1 MQNVG
6 VFETLFIARK
16 SKIGHYF
23 LRLVLFTG
31 DAFFTFLVFVRR
43 LAFETT
49 FLERDFTFD
58 RFTGLFL
65 VKRFLAGLFLT
76 ARFLAGLFLTARFF
90 VELYLDALARV
101 VFLPLVIFDFFLVTL
116 RGFTFTDFT
125 AFFVDTVSFA
135 ALARR
140 VARGDL

>member
-1 MQNVG
+1 VQDVG
-6 VFETLFIARK
+6 VFKTLFIARK

-58 RFTGLFL
+58 RFAGLFL

-76 ARFLAGLFLTARFF
+76 ARFF
-90 VELYLDALARV
+90 VELFLDALARV
-101 VFLPLVIFDFFLVTL
+101 AFLRLVIFDFFLVTL

-125 AFFVDTVSFA
+125 AFFVDTVFFA